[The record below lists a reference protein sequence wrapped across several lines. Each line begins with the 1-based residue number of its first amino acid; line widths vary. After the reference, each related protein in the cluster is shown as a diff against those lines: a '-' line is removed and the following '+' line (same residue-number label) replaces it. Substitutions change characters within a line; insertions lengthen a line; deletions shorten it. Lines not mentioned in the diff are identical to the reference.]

1 MKLTIK
7 DIAERCQVGKST
19 VSRVLNNDP
28 KVSPDTREKVQA
40 MITALG
46 FHPNRSAR
54 AMRGSIEPAVGV
66 IVTRL
71 NSTAES
77 QTLSAI
83 LTALSPHHITPLIVE
98 SQFQAEMVRHYLEL
112 FRQRQINGV
121 ILFGFSQLPLDIIQQ
136 WKGHLVVVARHYPH
150 LSCVYYDDHNAIN
163 TLLSQLYQQGH
174 RQIGYL
180 GVQDIDET
188 TGRQRTESYLQFCE
202 KQGLIANVV
211 QGDLSVESGYRLCGE
226 LLKKPTSAV
235 LCASSTLAT
244 GALKYLQETRQIRP
258 LACIGQ
264 NSLLQCFA
272 PDLLTLD
279 FGYPQAGKLAV
290 ELLLE
295 QFNGNQTKQQR
306 QVPFHFKNKGQ
317 T

>member
-28 KVSPDTREKVQA
+28 KVSPATREKVQA
-40 MITALG
+40 MIAELG
-46 FHPNRSAR
+46 FQPNRSAR
-54 AMRGSIEPAVGV
+54 AMRGSVEPVVGV

-83 LTALSPHHITPLIVE
+83 LSELYSHQITPLIVE
-98 SQFQAEMVRHYLEL
+98 SQFQPETVQHQLEL

-121 ILFGFSQLPLDIIQQ
+121 ILFGFSQLPLNIIQQ
-136 WKGHLVVVARHYPH
+136 WQGHLVLVARQYPD
-150 LSCVYYDDHNAIN
+150 LSCVYYDDHNAI
-163 TLLSQLYQQGH
+163 TALLDRLYQQGH

-180 GVQDIDET
+180 GVQDQDET
-188 TGRQRTESYLQFCE
+188 TGRQRTESYLQFC
-202 KQGLIANVV
+202 QRHALTPNYV
-211 QGDLSVESGYRLCGE
+211 QGDLSFESGYQLCP
-226 LLKKPTSAV
+226 LLLEKPTSAIV
-235 LCASSTLAT
+235 CASSSLAV
-244 GALKYLQETRQIRP
+244 GALKYLQKNQKILP

-264 NSLLQCFA
+264 NSLLQSFA

-279 FGYPQAGKLAV
+279 FGYPQAGRWAV
-290 ELLLE
+290 ELLLQQFAGNSATE
-295 QFNGNQTKQQR
+295 QRK
-306 QVPFHFKNKGQ
+306 VPFEL

>member
-28 KVSPDTREKVQA
+28 KVSPSTREKVQA
-40 MITALG
+40 MIAELG
-46 FHPNRSAR
+46 FQPNRSAR
-54 AMRGSIEPAVGV
+54 AMRGSAEPVVGV

-83 LTALSPHHITPLIVE
+83 LSELYAHQITPLIVE
-98 SQFQAEMVRHYLEL
+98 SQFQPEMVRHQLEL

-121 ILFGFSQLPLDIIQQ
+121 ILFGFSQLSLDIIQQ
-136 WKGHLVVVARHYPH
+136 WQGHLVVIARQYPN
-150 LSCVYYDDHNAIN
+150 LSCVYYDDHNAI
-163 TLLSQLYQQGH
+163 TALLDRLYQQGH
-174 RQIGYL
+174 RQISYL
-180 GVQDIDET
+180 GVQDQDET
-188 TGRQRTESYLQFCE
+188 TGRKRTESYLQFC
-202 KQGLIANVV
+202 QQHALTPNYV
-211 QGDLSVESGYRLCGE
+211 QGDLDFESGYQLCSH
-226 LLKKPTSAV
+226 LLEKPTSAIV
-235 LCASSTLAT
+235 CASSSLAA
-244 GALKYLQETRQIRP
+244 GALKYLQKNQKILP

-264 NSLLQCFA
+264 NSLLQSFA

-279 FGYPQAGKLAV
+279 FGYPQAGRWAV
-290 ELLLE
+290 ELLLQQFAGNLATE
-295 QFNGNQTKQQR
+295 QRK
-306 QVPFHFKNKGQ
+306 VPFEL